1 MQKIFYFCSK
11 LKKLTPLI
19 GTYECKVDSKFR
31 LPLPTGLQ
39 KQWAEILTE
48 GFVLKRSVFQECLE
62 LYPYS
67 EWAVVMEGIN
77 KLNRFVKENNTFI
90 RVFTAGLKTVE
101 IDSTGRIQIARDL
114 VAFAGI
120 SREVVLHPS
129 VNVLEIWD
137 KEKYE
142 KSVDINEDE
151 FVALTEK
158 VMGGLGKDE

>member
-1 MQKIFYFCSK
+1 MI
-11 LKKLTPLI
+11 PLI

-62 LYPYS
+62 LYPNS
-67 EWAVVMEGIN
+67 EWAVVMEEIN

-120 SREVVLHPS
+120 SKEVVLHPS